1 MKTYISDDASR
12 ISIPVLKILMQFM
25 LIIRS
30 ISEKDYERLLNTE
43 KNKSIE
49 LWAWK
54 NDKAAAE
61 FAVLCAKDIK
71 NVTLTASD
79 LSGNAGVIS
88 SSKVQLAFIKDVK
101 GIHRSCRL
109 VCK

>member
-1 MKTYISDDASR
+1 MYQK
-12 ISIPVLKILMQFM
+12 
-25 LIIRS
+25 
-30 ISEKDYERLLNTE
+30 KDYERLLNTE

-61 FAVLCAKDIK
+61 FAILCAKDIK

-79 LSGNAGVIS
+79 LSGNADVIS
-88 SSKVQLAFIKDVK
+88 SSKVQLAFHYPRMLRHTQVMQAE
-101 GIHRSCRL
+101 